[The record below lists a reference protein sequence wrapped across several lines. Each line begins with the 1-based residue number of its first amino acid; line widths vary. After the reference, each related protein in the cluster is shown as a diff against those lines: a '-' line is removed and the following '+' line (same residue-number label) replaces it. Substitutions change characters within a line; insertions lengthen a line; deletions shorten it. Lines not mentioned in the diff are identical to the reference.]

1 MNNKGFTLVELLA
14 CMALLGIVLGIG
26 LFVTKDTLSTTL
38 TTLTDVSEKE
48 IYDTAEIYV
57 LENKVEWKN
66 DKTEY
71 TCITVNNL
79 VEKGYFEN
87 DEVVSYKGKIV
98 KLERDILS
106 KVIDSVRFVDECV

>member
-14 CMALLGIVLGIG
+14 CLALLGIVLGIG

-57 LENKVEWKN
+57 LENNVQWKIADN
-66 DKTEY
+66 EY

-87 DEVVSYKGKIV
+87 DEVVSYKEKLV
-98 KLERDILS
+98 KLERDVQS
-106 KVIDSVRFVDECV
+106 KVIDSVRFVDECE

>member
-14 CMALLGIVLGIG
+14 CLALLGVVLGIG
-26 LFVTKDTLSTTL
+26 LYVTRDTLSTTL

-48 IYDTAEIYV
+48 IYDTAKIYV

-66 DKTEY
+66 AQVEY

-79 VEKGYFEN
+79 VEKGYFDF
-87 DEVVSYKGKIV
+87 DEITSYKDKKI
-98 KLERDILS
+98 KLERDKQS
-106 KVIDSVRFVDECV
+106 KVIDSVRFVDSCE